1 MSKAAISVFVFSIYL
16 FVLGLVL
23 VAFPNVLLSLIRFPE
38 TNEVW
43 IRVAGMLVLILGYYY
58 STAAQNEL
66 TSILRASVIGR
77 FSVLVFF
84 VAFVLLGFA
93 PPILVLFGV
102 IDAVAAI
109 WTGLALRAKSS
120 T

>member
-16 FVLGLVL
+16 FVLGLIL
-23 VAFPNVLLSLIRFPE
+23 VAFPNVLLSLFRLPE

-43 IRVAGMLVLILGYYY
+43 IRVVGMLVLVLGYFY
-58 STAAQNEL
+58 SIAAQNEL
-66 TSILRASVIGR
+66 TSFLRASVIGR

-93 PPILVLFGV
+93 PPTLVLFGV

-109 WTGLALRAKSS
+109 WTGLALRAQSS